1 MERMS
6 TLDAG
11 FFYVE
16 HDNVPMHLGSLAL
29 FEGPAPSYEELTR
42 LIAAKLP
49 RVPRYRQVVRT
60 MPLEVL
66 RPMWVDDEHFEIGH
80 HVRHAAVP
88 APGGKR
94 QLRELAAR
102 IFATRLD
109 RTRPLWEAWLLE
121 GLKGGRWAILSKV
134 HHCVVDGIGGNDLM
148 TAVFDV
154 TPDAECPAP
163 APWAPEPDAGH
174 DGPDGGRPPAGG
186 GRVGPAAVQP
196 DRAAPAAAAAHRGDP
211 GLRARP
217 GVQRAAARGPVGGPR

>member
-60 MPLEVL
+60 MPLEIL

-109 RTRPLWEAWLLE
+109 RARPLWEAWLLE

-148 TAVFDV
+148 TAIFDV
-154 TPDAECPAP
+154 TPDAECPVPGGVGAGARP
-163 APWAPEPDAGH
+163 GH
-174 DGPDGGRPPAGG
+174 DGPDGGRPPGGG
-186 GRVGPAAVQP
+186 GRVGPAAVRP
-196 DRAAPAAAAAHRGDP
+196 GRAAPLAAACPPGRSWATGAAWP
-211 GLRARP
+211 P
-217 GVQRAAARGPVGGPR
+217 ARGGSRSRRRPR